1 MSKII
6 KELYYTAHKLVE
18 KSGTW
23 FIQCFQLTLLGGL
36 LIAYCLSET
45 LKGAGSKMQGQRSA
59 GWDMGTKP

>member
-1 MSKII
+1 M
-6 KELYYTAHKLVE
+6 E

-45 LKGAGSKMQGQRSA
+45 LKGAGSKMQGRNEVWDQELKEWGQRSA
-59 GWDMGTKP
+59 GWDMGSKP

>member
-1 MSKII
+1 M
-6 KELYYTAHKLVE
+6 E

-45 LKGAGSKMQGQRSA
+45 LKGAGSKMQGRNEVWDQELKEWDQRSA
-59 GWDMGTKP
+59 GWDMGSKP